1 MTPKGK
7 ATKGSDLS
15 NMKIRAISADKK
27 IKPAKVLAKSEKN

>member
-15 NMKIRAISADKK
+15 SMKIRAISADKK
-27 IKPAKVLAKSEKN
+27 IKPAKILVNSEKN